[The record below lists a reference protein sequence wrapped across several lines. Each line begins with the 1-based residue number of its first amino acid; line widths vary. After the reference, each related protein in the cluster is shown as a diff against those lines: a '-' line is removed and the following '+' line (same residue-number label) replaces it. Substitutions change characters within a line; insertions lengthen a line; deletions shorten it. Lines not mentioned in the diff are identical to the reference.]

1 MRFIFPLEIKGFDKR
16 IFFLVFALTIKS
28 SLQINTAMQ
37 RISIITLII
46 LLIWLSVAGDARTY
60 IVDDSG
66 FANYATIQEAVIAA
80 SDGDTIYLKP
90 GVYKEEVVLNKSLT
104 LLPLNGENDPIIVDG
119 GGDLETGITIASD
132 GCSLQGLTVRDYL
145 GPAIYVQSNGNLIN
159 ENTIEKANPGLLAR
173 SSSDNTIAGNMIK
186 DSQGAIAI
194 WENSSNNQIE
204 NNRIEGCNL
213 SILVSKASQNII
225 SANMISDANWGIWLI
240 DAEDCQI
247 EDDDIEAGYFGILVQ
262 NSSSLGIDS
271 NRVSLKTASSPT
283 TNGIVLVNSSVIEL
297 IGNEVV
303 GGDLGIGLSNST
315 DSSIR
320 NNSITGST
328 SGLVV
333 KDSERDF
340 LTENRILSSEYG
352 MRMENFSQGII
363 YRNEIASSHNGIDLA
378 SCMKNN
384 ISENSLAGITDT
396 ALQATL
402 SRENLFRAN
411 LISDSSM
418 GILLVDDSLNSLS
431 QNRLL
436 NVSRCLYVESSD
448 REGFDNSIDESNV
461 ADSVPLVYLFNRS
474 GEVIEGRE
482 MAHLTLAYCENLTVK
497 SSSITKDALFLF
509 ACRNNSII
517 ENNISSCY
525 GIRLVGCDGNEISGN
540 RLLENKF
547 SGMFLFDSNSND
559 IAGNN
564 ASLNS
569 QNGISLLS
577 CSGNT
582 IRDNEV
588 IANLASGIWLNLSD
602 ENLIRENNI
611 SSNAV
616 GLMVMT
622 STGNR
627 IYHNNFLNNQEQSED
642 NGGSNS
648 WDQGN
653 ITGGNFWNDHIAKG
667 NPSEKWPRIIKGGK
681 MSDSYPFQDE
691 SGWLLAKASSP

>member
-1 MRFIFPLEIKGFDKR
+1 LRFIFPLEIKGFDKR

-46 LLIWLSVAGDARTY
+46 LLIWLSIAGDARTY

-90 GVYKEEVVLNKSLT
+90 GIYKEEVVLNKSLT
-104 LLPLNGENDPIIVDG
+104 ILPLNGENDPIIVDG

-132 GCSLQGLTVRDYL
+132 GCSLQGLMVRDYL

-159 ENTIEKANPGLLAR
+159 ENMIEKANPGLLVR

-194 WENSSNNQIE
+194 WENSRYNQIE
-204 NNRIEGCNL
+204 NNRIEGCIV
-213 SILVSKASQNII
+213 SILVSEASQNRI
-225 SANMISDANWGIWLI
+225 SAN
-240 DAEDCQI
+240 QI
-247 EDDDIEAGYFGILVQ
+247 
-262 NSSSLGIDS
+262 
-271 NRVSLKTASSPT
+271 K
-283 TNGIVLVNSSVIEL
+283 
-297 IGNEVV
+297 
-303 GGDLGIGLSNST
+303 GGDIGLGLSNST
-315 DSSIR
+315 RNSILDNSIEGSANGLFVR
-320 NNSITGST
+320 DCIEDDLNNNSIFG
-328 SGLVV
+328 
-333 KDSERDF
+333 
-340 LTENRILSSEYG
+340 SEYG
-352 MRMENFSQGII
+352 MRMENLSFGTV
-363 YRNEIASSHNGIDLA
+363 NGNKIARSRNGIYFA
-378 SCMKNN
+378 NCIKNN
-384 ISENSLAGITDT
+384 VSENSLNEIADT
-396 ALQATL
+396 ALQAAL
-402 SRENLFRAN
+402 SNENKFTSN

-418 GILLVDDSLNSLS
+418 GIILVDDSLNSLS

-448 REGFDNSIDESNV
+448 RVGFDNSIDESNV
-461 ADSVPLVYLFNRS
+461 ADSAPLVYLFNRS
-474 GEVIEGRE
+474 REMIEGRE
-482 MAHLTLAYCENLTVK
+482 MAHLTLAYCENLTIK
-497 SSSITKDALFLF
+497 NSSITKDALFLY
-509 ACRNNSII
+509 ASRNNSII
-517 ENNISSCY
+517 GNNISSCY
-525 GIRLVGCDGNEISGN
+525 GMRLWGCNGNEISGN

-547 SGMFLFDSNSND
+547 SGMFLYDSNSNE
-559 IAGNN
+559 ISGNN

-569 QNGISLLS
+569 QMGISLLS

-602 ENLIRENNI
+602 ENLIRQNNI

-616 GLMVMT
+616 GLTVMT
-622 STGNR
+622 SIGNR

-642 NGGSNS
+642 IGGSNS

-653 ITGGNFWNDHIAKG
+653 MTGGNFWNDHVAKG
-667 NPSEKWPRIIKGGK
+667 NPSEKWPRMIKGGK